1 MLMVEFKINVRNT
14 TDGKQVTLEVE
25 PQMSVQS
32 VLDVVVDYW
41 QFKNRVV
48 LALSEGKE
56 NKLLNPSSTLEES
69 KVVEGSELLIMPD
82 SEGGF

>member
-1 MLMVEFKINVRNT
+1 MTEFKINVRNT

-25 PQMSVQS
+25 PQMTVQS

-56 NKLLNPSSTLEES
+56 NKLLNPSSTLEEN
-69 KVVEGSELLIMPD
+69 KIAEGTELLIMPD

>member
-1 MLMVEFKINVRNT
+1 MKEFKISVRNT

-25 PQMSVQS
+25 PQMTIQS
-32 VLDVVVDYW
+32 ILDVVVDYW

-56 NKLLNPSSTLEES
+56 NKLLNPSSTLEEN
-69 KVVEGSELLIMPD
+69 KIVEGTELLIMPD